1 MFKGSGTAL
10 VTPFKNGKV
19 DEKALRNLIDFQIEN
34 GTDFVVPVG
43 TTGESSTLSHDEH
56 IEVIRI
62 TVDQVAKRVPV
73 LAGAGSNST
82 LEAIHL
88 TEAAA
93 KLGVQGTLQICP
105 YYNKP
110 TQAGIIAHFEAI
122 TQAVNLPI
130 IVYNIKGRTGINIEL
145 PTIVHLSKVPNIV
158 GIKEANG
165 SIVAVSDILE
175 NCKNFLVLSGE
186 DSITFPMLALGAH
199 GAISVTSNVL
209 PKLCAQMWDA
219 VCQSNFEKAREIHY
233 QLAAMNRILFIET
246 NPIPVKTALSLMK
259 KLNLEFRLPLV
270 NLQPNHLEQL
280 KTVLISYHL
289 IT

>member
-73 LAGAGSNST
+73 LAGAGSNAT

-110 TQAGIIAHFEAI
+110 T
-122 TQAVNLPI
+122 P
-130 IVYNIKGRTGINIEL
+130 
-145 PTIVHLSKVPNIV
+145 P
-158 GIKEANG
+158 
-165 SIVAVSDILE
+165 
-175 NCKNFLVLSGE
+175 
-186 DSITFPMLALGAH
+186 
-199 GAISVTSNVL
+199 
-209 PKLCAQMWDA
+209 
-219 VCQSNFEKAREIHY
+219 
-233 QLAAMNRILFIET
+233 
-246 NPIPVKTALSLMK
+246 
-259 KLNLEFRLPLV
+259 
-270 NLQPNHLEQL
+270 
-280 KTVLISYHL
+280 
-289 IT
+289 